1 MPPFPSGQAS
11 AAGRVVR
18 PKLFWRVLLLLVC
31 LLAAFL
37 IVGLMG
43 LGGYL
48 VVLGL
53 DELRTGSQRFMAL
66 GAGALILLVGLWLL
80 KVAMPRRLVPT
91 MREPEVDG
99 RRIG

>member
-1 MPPFPSGQAS
+1 MPPFSSGQTS
-11 AAGRVVR
+11 VAGRVVR

-37 IVGLMG
+37 FVGLMG
-43 LGGYL
+43 LGSYL

-53 DELRTGSQRFMAL
+53 DELHSASQRLMAVGG
-66 GAGALILLVGLWLL
+66 GAVILLVGLWLL

-91 MREPEVDG
+91 LREPEVDG
-99 RRIG
+99 RRME

>member
-1 MPPFPSGQAS
+1 MPPFSSGQAS

-37 IVGLMG
+37 FVGLMG
-43 LGGYL
+43 LGSYL

-53 DELRTGSQRFMAL
+53 DELHSASQRLMAVGG
-66 GAGALILLVGLWLL
+66 GAVILLVGLWLL

-91 MREPEVDG
+91 LREPGVDG
-99 RRIG
+99 RRME